1 MSKELNFEEKL
12 KNLEELVSRL
22 DKDELTLD
30 ESIKIFEEGVKLS
43 KECSDEIEKAE
54 KKINILLED
63 ETNKELK
70 EEKFVNEE

>member
-30 ESIKIFEEGVKLS
+30 ESIKIFEEGIKLS

-63 ETNKELK
+63 ERNKELK
-70 EEKFVNEE
+70 EEKFVNED